1 MKKFKIDFFAH
12 RKVYFLISAAIL
24 VVGILC
30 NFIFGSDLSIQFR
43 GGTIIKYSYTGEVD
57 VEKVA
62 AIVEEA
68 TGKSADVA
76 INHNVQT

>member
-30 NFIFGSDLSIQFR
+30 NFIFGVKV
-43 GGTIIKYSYTGEVD
+43 IISK
-57 VEKVA
+57 
-62 AIVEEA
+62 
-68 TGKSADVA
+68 A
-76 INHNVQT
+76 IN